1 MCCRI
6 TRNICKVARLRPPT
20 KLRQARPE
28 RRSMNPGAQRSD
40 SGNPRFA
47 LYCRDLTA
55 PLTTRAVVDQSRMKH
70 LSGEPGGPRKTQQ
83 SSSES
88 TGVFHFRS
96 VRGDYTRASERVI
109 CRVLYICVPVC
120 VCMRVV
126 WDLSGKAPRMWAD
139 AAFAHCAIE
148 AWPFRG
154 TCEKE
159 WTKGKWIF
167 LVLRRS
173 ADGQTDG
180 LTCFKGTRRHI
191 VVLGPICIRLSSRTA
206 RPANR
211 SAFSSLE
218 RCTYTRIGVSIMH
231 TLATLGHA
239 VNGHCSFEGSQ
250 IAPGPEPRANLNQVL
265 PDCRRRK

>member
-1 MCCRI
+1 MC
-6 TRNICKVARLRPPT
+6 
-20 KLRQARPE
+20 
-28 RRSMNPGAQRSD
+28 
-40 SGNPRFA
+40 
-47 LYCRDLTA
+47 
-55 PLTTRAVVDQSRMKH
+55 
-70 LSGEPGGPRKTQQ
+70 
-83 SSSES
+83 
-88 TGVFHFRS
+88 
-96 VRGDYTRASERVI
+96 
-109 CRVLYICVPVC
+109 
-120 VCMRVV
+120 V

-180 LTCFKGTRRHI
+180 LTRFKGTARRHI
-191 VVLGPICIRLSSRTA
+191 VVLGPVGTYDSPPGRRVRRTGPRFHLSRW
-206 RPANR
+206 R
-211 SAFSSLE
+211 
-218 RCTYTRIGVSIMH
+218 TYTRIGVSIMH

-250 IAPGPEPRANLNQVL
+250 IAPGPEPRASLNQVVS
-265 PDCRRRK
+265 DCRRRK